1 MSKAK
6 EIRIE
11 GQLEKDFVESK
22 QLFKIIFD
30 HSPAAIIVMDSQEC
44 IVAWNAMAE
53 KMLGMGKGD
62 LFNKPV
68 SFLYPP
74 KEWKRIRSLNIRHR
88 GMLSNIMTK
97 VLCKD
102 GSLLDVGASMSVL
115 KDSKGKMIGFI
126 GLFYDVTREKLA
138 LHQMRESE
146 NKLRIILDNSAAAIT
161 MTDEKEQIVSWNSF
175 TEKLLGMKPRDL
187 RLRLVSSLY
196 PPEEWKT
203 IRSLN
208 IRQSGFKH
216 HMESKVIRKDGTMI
230 DVDLSVNILK
240 NEEGKIVGSVGML
253 QDITDR
259 KRSNELI
266 LQAKLAAE
274 EANNAKSIFLA
285 KMSHEVRTPMNAVI
299 GMIDLTLDTAL
310 TDEQKD
316 NLKVAKDAADH
327 LLSLINDIL
336 DLSRAQAGKVVIEE
350 IEINVP
356 DIVKNVCKGL
366 MILARNKGVDLVW
379 SIDPE
384 VPRLLIGDPVR
395 LRQVIVNLVNN
406 AIKFTHKGKVHVNV
420 KKKIL
425 TEKDCQV
432 IFEVIDSGIGIS
444 PKNLPHIFDVFT
456 DAHHTTARRYGGTG
470 LGLAICKKIV
480 EMMGGS
486 FEVESVEG
494 TGSIFRFIIIFD
506 KPDLFAQVGGAQK
519 TPLGTAVF
527 SVPPELHHLR
537 ILLAEDNT
545 VNQLIA
551 VRILEKL
558 GWKVTAVNNGQE
570 VLNILNNQTFDVIL
584 MDDNMPLLS
593 GVEATQVIRREEK
606 QTGHHVP
613 VIAMTANAMAG
624 DREKYLASG
633 MDGYVSKPIDRNLL
647 YEEIVNLV
655 TQRLK
660 NEYDSP
666 PAKGEGI

>member
-6 EIRIE
+6 IINMEEQLQKNLIE
-11 GQLEKDFVESK
+11 SR
-22 QLFKIIFD
+22 QLFKIVFEN
-30 HSPAAIIVMDSQEC
+30 SPAAIMVTDSQER
-44 IVAWNAMAE
+44 IVAWNPVVE
-53 KMLGMGKGD
+53 KMLGMARAD
-62 LFNKPV
+62 LFNKPI

-74 KEWKRIRSLNIRHR
+74 KEWKRLSSLKIRHR
-88 GMLSNIMTK
+88 GMFSNVAAK
-97 VLCKD
+97 VLRRD
-102 GSLLDVGASMSVL
+102 GALLDVSVSISVL
-115 KDSKGKMIGFI
+115 KDGQGRVIGAI
-126 GLFYDVTREKLA
+126 RTIYDVTREKQA
-138 LHQMRESE
+138 EHQMRESE

-175 TEKLLGMKPRDL
+175 TEKLLGMKPEDL
-187 RLRLVSSLY
+187 RLRPIHTLY
-196 PPEEWKT
+196 PPEEWKI

-216 HMESKVIRKDGTMI
+216 NMETKVIRRDGTII

-240 NEEGKIVGSVGML
+240 DDQGKIVGSVGML
-253 QDITDR
+253 QDITER

-274 EANNAKSIFLA
+274 EANNAKSVFLA
-285 KMSHEVRTPMNAVI
+285 KMSHEVRTPMNAII
-299 GMIDLTLDTAL
+299 GMIDMTMDTSLTE
-310 TDEQKD
+310 EQKD
-316 NLKVAKDAADH
+316 NLKIAKDAADH

-336 DLSRAQAGKVVIEE
+336 DLSRAQANKVVIEE

-356 DIVKNVCKGL
+356 EIVKNVCKGL
-366 MILARNKGVDLVW
+366 MILARNKGVDVIW

-384 VPRLLIGDPVR
+384 IPRLLIGDPVR
-395 LRQVIVNLVNN
+395 LRQIIVNLVNN
-406 AIKFTHKGKVHVNV
+406 AIKFTHKGKVQVNV
-420 KKKIL
+420 KMKAL
-425 TEKDCQV
+425 TGKDCQL
-432 IFEVIDSGIGIS
+432 IFEVIDNGIGIS

-456 DAHHTTARRYGGTG
+456 DAHNTTARRYGGTG

-480 EMMGGS
+480 EMMSGS
-486 FEVESVEG
+486 IEVESTEG
-494 TGSIFRFIIIFD
+494 TGSTFRFTIIFGY
-506 KPDLFAQVGGAQK
+506 KPDLLKKIGAEQRAGPE
-519 TPLGTAVF
+519 TIASTM
-527 SVPPELHHLR
+527 PPELLNLR

-545 VNQLIA
+545 VNQRIA

-593 GVEATQVIRREEK
+593 GIEATQVIRREEK
-606 QTGHHVP
+606 QTGQHAI

-624 DREKYLASG
+624 DRERYIESG
-633 MDGYVSKPIDRNLL
+633 MDGYVSKPIDRHLL

-655 TQRLK
+655 TERLK
-660 NEYDSP
+660 D
-666 PAKGEGI
+666 

>member
-1 MSKAK
+1 M
-6 EIRIE
+6 
-11 GQLEKDFVESK
+11 
-22 QLFKIIFD
+22 
-30 HSPAAIIVMDSQEC
+30 
-44 IVAWNAMAE
+44 
-53 KMLGMGKGD
+53 
-62 LFNKPV
+62 
-68 SFLYPP
+68 
-74 KEWKRIRSLNIRHR
+74 
-88 GMLSNIMTK
+88 
-97 VLCKD
+97 
-102 GSLLDVGASMSVL
+102 
-115 KDSKGKMIGFI
+115 
-126 GLFYDVTREKLA
+126 
-138 LHQMRESE
+138 
-146 NKLRIILDNSAAAIT
+146 
-161 MTDEKEQIVSWNSF
+161 
-175 TEKLLGMKPRDL
+175 
-187 RLRLVSSLY
+187 Y
-196 PPEEWKT
+196 PPEEWKI

-216 HMESKVIRKDGTMI
+216 HMETKAIRKDGTII

-240 NEEGKIVGSVGML
+240 DEQGKIVGSVGML
-253 QDITDR
+253 QDITER
-259 KRSNELI
+259 KRSDEMI

-274 EANNAKSIFLA
+274 EANNAKSVFLA
-285 KMSHEVRTPMNAVI
+285 KMSHEVRTPMNAII
-299 GMIDLTLDTAL
+299 GMIDLTLDTPL
-310 TDEQKD
+310 NEEQKD
-316 NLKVAKDAADH
+316 NLKVAKDAADN

-366 MILARNKGVDLVW
+366 MVMARNKGVDVVW

-384 VPRLLIGDPVR
+384 IPRLLIGDPVR

-406 AIKFTHKGKVHVNV
+406 AIKFTHKGKVLVNV
-420 KKKIL
+420 KKKSL
-425 TEKDCQV
+425 TDKDCELV
-432 IFEVIDSGIGIS
+432 FEVVDSGIGIS

-456 DAHHTTARRYGGTG
+456 DAHNTTARRYGGTG

-480 EMMGGS
+480 EMMRGS
-486 FEVESVEG
+486 IEVESKEG
-494 TGSIFRFIIIFD
+494 TGSTFRFNIIFGF
-506 KPDLFAQVGGAQK
+506 KPDLFGNAASEQK
-519 TPLGTAVF
+519 AGTEAVSS
-527 SVPPELHHLR
+527 SVPPELHNLR

-545 VNQLIA
+545 VNQRIA

-593 GVEATQVIRREEK
+593 GIEATQVIRREEK
-606 QTGHHVP
+606 QTGQHVP

-655 TQRLK
+655 TQRFK
-660 NEYDSP
+660 N
-666 PAKGEGI
+666 

>member
-6 EIRIE
+6 ATKVEE
-11 GQLEKDFVESK
+11 QLEKDLIESK
-22 QLFKIIFD
+22 QLFKIIFE
-30 HSPAAIIVMDSQEC
+30 HSPDAITVTDSHER
-44 IVAWNAMAE
+44 IVAWNLMAE
-53 KMLGMGKGD
+53 QMLGMGRKD
-62 LFNKPV
+62 LFNQHV
-68 SFLYPP
+68 SILYPP
-74 KEWKRIRSLNIRHR
+74 QEWGRIRSLNIRHR
-88 GMLSNIMTK
+88 GMLSNIATK
-97 VLCKD
+97 VLCRD
-102 GSLLDVGASMSVL
+102 GTLLDVSASVSVL
-115 KDSKGKMIGFI
+115 KNSKGKVMGSIGI
-126 GLFYDVTREKLA
+126 LYDISREKKA
-138 LHQMRESE
+138 EHQLRESE

-175 TEKLLGMKPRDL
+175 TEKLLGMKPQDL
-187 RLRLVSSLY
+187 RLRPVSSLY
-196 PPEEWKT
+196 PPEEWEA

-216 HMESKVIRKDGTMI
+216 HLETKAIRKDGTII

-240 NEEGKIVGSVGML
+240 NGEGKIVGSVGML
-253 QDITDR
+253 QDITER

-285 KMSHEVRTPMNAVI
+285 KMSHEVRTPMNAII
-299 GMIDLTLDTAL
+299 GMIDLTLDTPL
-310 TDEQKD
+310 TEEQKD
-316 NLKVAKDAADH
+316 NLIVAKDAADH

-336 DLSRAQAGKVVIEE
+336 DLSRAQAGRVVIEE

-384 VPRLLIGDPVR
+384 IPRLLTGDPVR

-406 AIKFTHKGKVHVNV
+406 AIKFTHKGKVHVHV

-425 TEKDCQV
+425 TGKDCQV

-456 DAHHTTARRYGGTG
+456 NAHNATARRYGGTG

-494 TGSIFRFIIIFD
+494 TGSIFRFTIIFGYQL
-506 KPDLFAQVGGAQK
+506 DLFGDSGGDQGIGAE
-519 TPLGTAVF
+519 TAL
-527 SVPPELHHLR
+527 SRVPPELHHLR

-545 VNQLIA
+545 VNQRIA

-558 GWKVTAVNNGQE
+558 GWKVTAVGNGQE
-570 VLNILNNQTFDVIL
+570 VLNILSNQTFDVIL
-584 MDDNMPLLS
+584 MDDHMPLLS
-593 GVEATQVIRREEK
+593 GIEATQVIRREEK

-655 TQRLK
+655 TRRLK
-660 NEYDSP
+660 D
-666 PAKGEGI
+666 